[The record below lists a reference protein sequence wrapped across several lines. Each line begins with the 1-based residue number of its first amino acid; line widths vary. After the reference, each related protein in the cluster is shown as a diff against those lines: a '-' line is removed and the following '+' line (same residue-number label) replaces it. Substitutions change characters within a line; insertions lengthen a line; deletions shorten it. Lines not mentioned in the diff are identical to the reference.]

1 MRRHPAPLSRLLAP
15 VAMMIAIFYFSAQP
29 FEGDPLEWWEVLARK
44 LGHMAGYA
52 LLTGAWIWALAGRV
66 RRPLATAAAISFL
79 YAVSDEYHQT
89 FVENRSGTA
98 VDVLIDSAGIALAV
112 VIAIARRRRPRGAV
126 HGSRPASPASSP

>member
-1 MRRHPAPLSRLLAP
+1 
-15 VAMMIAIFYFSAQP
+15 MMIAIFYFSAQP

-66 RRPLATAAAISFL
+66 RRPLAAAAAISFL
-79 YAVSDEYHQT
+79 YAISDEYHQT

-98 VDVLIDSAGIALAV
+98 VDVLIDSAGITLALL
-112 VIAIARRRRPRGAV
+112 IALGRRRSP
-126 HGSRPASPASSP
+126 PASSGTRPSASPG